1 MRTLLKLFLPLA
13 LLLTAVAPAGAAD
26 EVPTPDTTPEAVM
39 YSVGSYSGSLPV
51 VSPADAHA
59 AVLAAGGPF
68 DEFSYN
74 DGALIGA
81 TKYYDVKGEPGS
93 AAIWIVV
100 YTYGWN
106 DCESG
111 CINGHSFVY
120 QVDPITGTAT
130 FDSHKG
136 DALPADAPPALVE
149 LTGRSG
155 GVVPQPEW
163 RTLTGEASA
172 CPVGI
177 TEPNAPIS
185 SDTVLPCLLPDGSPF
200 PIVVEDSAPI
210 VVEDSAEGDTD
221 LAKTYSVWMEE
232 FRASLEPCAEGVD
245 VTDPTIAPCLLP
257 DGTVVGAMPLFAM
270 DMAGSG
276 EREDGWTTALPTII
290 LAALLA
296 WIGAAALVGRSKR
309 RAA

>member
-1 MRTLLKLFLPLA
+1 MRNLLKIFLPLA
-13 LLLTAVAPAGAAD
+13 ILLAAVGPAAASD
-26 EVPTPDTTPEAVM
+26 ETPAPEAVP
-39 YSVGSYSGSLPV
+39 YAVSYSGTLPIAT
-51 VSPADAHA
+51 PEDAHS
-59 AVLAAGGPF
+59 AVLAAGAPF
-68 DEFSYN
+68 DEFTYN

-93 AAIWIVV
+93 DAIWIVV

-120 QVDPITGTAT
+120 QVDPLTGAAT
-130 FDSHKG
+130 FDSHQG
-136 DALPADAPPALVE
+136 DVLPADAPAALVE
-149 LTGRSG
+149 LTGHSG

-163 RTLTGEASA
+163 RTLTGEPTA
-172 CPVGI
+172 CPEGI

-185 SDTVLPCLLPDGSPF
+185 SDTALPCLLPDGSLF
-200 PIVVEDSAPI
+200 PVAMPAGS
-210 VVEDSAEGDTD
+210 GDENDWAAMYNT
-221 LAKTYSVWMEE
+221 WMEE

-296 WIGAAALVGRSKR
+296 WIGAATLVGWSKR

>member
-13 LLLTAVAPAGAAD
+13 LLLAAVAPVAAAD
-26 EVPTPDTTPEAVM
+26 ESPAPEAVP
-39 YSVGSYSGSLPV
+39 YTVSSYSGTLPIAT
-51 VSPADAHA
+51 PEDAHA

-68 DEFSYN
+68 DEFTYN

-81 TKYYDVKGEPGS
+81 AKYYEVKGEPGS
-93 AAIWIVV
+93 DAIWIVV

-120 QVDPITGTAT
+120 QVDPLTGAAT
-130 FDSHKG
+130 FDSHQG
-136 DALPADAPPALVE
+136 DVLPTDAPVALVE

-155 GVVPQPEW
+155 GVVPEPEW
-163 RTLTGEASA
+163 RTLTGEPTA
-172 CPVGI
+172 CPEGI
-177 TEPNAPIS
+177 TEPDAAIS
-185 SDTVLPCLLPDGSPF
+185 SDTALPCLLPDGSLF
-200 PIVVEDSAPI
+200 PMVLEDG
-210 VVEDSAEGDTD
+210 VDGDTD
-221 LAKTYSVWMEE
+221 WATLYNTWMEE
-232 FRASLEPCAEGVD
+232 FTASLEPCAEGVD
-245 VTDPTIAPCLLP
+245 LTDPGLAACLLP

-270 DMAGSG
+270 NTAGIG
-276 EREDGWTTALPTII
+276 EEENGWTTVLPAII

-296 WIGAAALVGRSKR
+296 YIGAATLVGWSKR

>member
-1 MRTLLKLFLPLA
+1 VRTLLKLFLPLA
-13 LLLTAVAPAGAAD
+13 LLLAAVAPAAAAD
-26 EVPTPDTTPEAVM
+26 ETPAPEAVP
-39 YSVGSYSGSLPV
+39 YVVSSYSGTLPIAT
-51 VSPADAHA
+51 PEDAHA

-68 DEFSYN
+68 DEFTYN

-93 AAIWIVV
+93 DAIWIVV

-120 QVDPITGTAT
+120 QVDPLTGAAT
-130 FDSHKG
+130 FDSHQG
-136 DALPADAPPALVE
+136 DALPADAPAALVE

-155 GVVPQPEW
+155 GVVPEPEW
-163 RTLTGEASA
+163 RTLTGEPTA
-172 CPVGI
+172 CPEGI
-177 TEPNAPIS
+177 TEPDAAIS
-185 SDTVLPCLLPDGSPF
+185 SDTALPCLLPDGSLF
-200 PIVVEDSAPI
+200 PMVLEDG
-210 VVEDSAEGDTD
+210 VDGDTD
-221 LAKTYSVWMEE
+221 WATMYNTWMEE
-232 FRASLEPCAEGVD
+232 FRASLYPCPQGVD
-245 VTDPTIAPCLLP
+245 LTDPGLAACLLP

-270 DMAGSG
+270 NTAGIG
-276 EREDGWTTALPTII
+276 EEENGWTTVLPAII

-296 WIGAAALVGRSKR
+296 WIGAAALVGWSKR

>member
-1 MRTLLKLFLPLA
+1 MRNLLKIFLPLA
-13 LLLTAVAPAGAAD
+13 LLLAAVAPAAAAD
-26 EVPTPDTTPEAVM
+26 ESPAPEAVP
-39 YSVGSYSGSLPV
+39 YVVSSYSGTLPI
-51 VSPADAHA
+51 ATAEDAHA

-68 DEFSYN
+68 DEFTYN

-81 TKYYDVKGEPGS
+81 SKYYDVKGEPGS
-93 AAIWIVV
+93 AAIWIIV

-106 DCESG
+106 DCPAG

-120 QVDPITGTAT
+120 QVDPLTGAAT
-130 FDSHKG
+130 YDSHQG
-136 DALPADAPPALVE
+136 DVLPADAPAALVE

-163 RTLTGEASA
+163 RTLTGEPSA
-172 CPVGI
+172 CPEGI

-185 SDTVLPCLLPDGSPF
+185 SDTALPCMLPDGSLF
-200 PIVVEDSAPI
+200 PVAMPAGS
-210 VVEDSAEGDTD
+210 GDENDWATMYN
-221 LAKTYSVWMEE
+221 TWMEE

-245 VTDPTIAPCLLP
+245 VNDPMVTTCVLP
-257 DGTVVGAMPLFAM
+257 DGTIVGPMPLFAM

-276 EREDGWTTALPTII
+276 EREGGWTTALPTII

-296 WIGAAALVGRSKR
+296 WIGAATLVGWSKR

>member
-13 LLLTAVAPAGAAD
+13 LLLAAVAPVAAAD
-26 EVPTPDTTPEAVM
+26 ETPAPEAVP
-39 YSVGSYSGSLPV
+39 YTVSSYSGTLPIAT
-51 VSPADAHA
+51 PEDAHA

-68 DEFSYN
+68 DEFTYN

-81 TKYYDVKGEPGS
+81 AKYYDVKGEAGS
-93 AAIWIVV
+93 DAIWIAV

-120 QVDPITGTAT
+120 QVDPLTGAAT
-130 FDSHKG
+130 FDSHQG
-136 DALPADAPPALVE
+136 DALPADAPAALVE

-163 RTLTGEASA
+163 RTLTGEPTA
-172 CPVGI
+172 CPEGI
-177 TEPNAPIS
+177 TDPSAPIS
-185 SDTVLPCLLPDGSPF
+185 SDTVLPCLLPDGSLF
-200 PIVVEDSAPI
+200 PIVMEDG
-210 VVEDSAEGDTD
+210 VDGDTD
-221 LAKTYSVWMEE
+221 WATMYNTWMEE

-245 VTDPTIAPCLLP
+245 LTDPGLAACLLP

-270 DMAGSG
+270 NTAGIG
-276 EREDGWTTALPTII
+276 EEENGWTTALPALI

-296 WIGAAALVGRSKR
+296 WIGAATLVGWSKR

>member
-1 MRTLLKLFLPLA
+1 VRTLLKLLLPLA
-13 LLLTAVAPAGAAD
+13 LLLAAIAPVAAAD
-26 EVPTPDTTPEAVM
+26 ESPAPEAVP
-39 YSVGSYSGSLPV
+39 YTVSSYSGTLPIAT
-51 VSPADAHA
+51 PEDAHA

-68 DEFSYN
+68 DEFTYN

-81 TKYYDVKGEPGS
+81 AKYYDVKGEAGS
-93 AAIWIVV
+93 DAIWIAV

-120 QVDPITGTAT
+120 QVDPLTGAAT
-130 FDSHKG
+130 FDSHQG
-136 DALPADAPPALVE
+136 DALPADAPAALVE

-163 RTLTGEASA
+163 RTLTGEPTA
-172 CPVGI
+172 CPEGI
-177 TEPNAPIS
+177 TDPNAAIS
-185 SDTVLPCLLPDGSPF
+185 SDTVLPCLLPDGSLF
-200 PIVVEDSAPI
+200 PIVMEDG
-210 VVEDSAEGDTD
+210 VDGDTD
-221 LAKTYSVWMEE
+221 WATMYNTWMEE

-245 VTDPTIAPCLLP
+245 LTDPGLAACLLP

-270 DMAGSG
+270 NTAGIG
-276 EREDGWTTALPTII
+276 EEENGWTTALPTII

-296 WIGAAALVGRSKR
+296 WIGAATLVGWSKR

>member
-1 MRTLLKLFLPLA
+1 VRTLLKLFLPLA
-13 LLLTAVAPAGAAD
+13 LLLAAVAPAAAAD
-26 EVPTPDTTPEAVM
+26 ETPAPEAVP
-39 YSVGSYSGSLPV
+39 YVVSSYSGTLPITT
-51 VSPADAHA
+51 AEDAHA

-68 DEFSYN
+68 DEFTYN

-93 AAIWIVV
+93 DAIWLVV

-120 QVDPITGTAT
+120 QVDPLTGAAT
-130 FDSHKG
+130 FDSHQG
-136 DALPADAPPALVE
+136 DVLPADAPAALVA

-155 GVVPQPEW
+155 GVVPEPYW
-163 RTLTGEASA
+163 RTLTGDPSA
-172 CPVGI
+172 CPEGI
-177 TEPNAPIS
+177 TDPNAPIS
-185 SDTVLPCLLPDGSPF
+185 SDTVLPCLLPDGSLF
-200 PIVVEDSAPI
+200 PMVMADGT
-210 VVEDSAEGDTD
+210 DGDTD
-221 LAKTYSVWMEE
+221 WATMYNTWMEE
-232 FRASLEPCAEGVD
+232 FRASLEPCAADVD
-245 VTDPTIAPCLLP
+245 VNDPLIVTCVLP
-257 DGTVVGAMPLFAM
+257 DGTIVGPVPLFAM
-270 DMAGSG
+270 NTAGIG
-276 EREDGWTTALPTII
+276 EEENGWTTALPTII

>member
-1 MRTLLKLFLPLA
+1 MRNLLKIFLPLA
-13 LLLTAVAPAGAAD
+13 LLLAAVAPAAAAD
-26 EVPTPDTTPEAVM
+26 ETPAPEAVP
-39 YSVGSYSGSLPV
+39 YVVSSYSGTLPI
-51 VSPADAHA
+51 ATAEDAHA

-68 DEFSYN
+68 DEFTYN
-74 DGALIGA
+74 DGALVGA
-81 TKYYDVKGEPGS
+81 SKYYDVKGEPGS

-106 DCESG
+106 DCPAG

-120 QVDPITGTAT
+120 QVDPLTGAAT
-130 FDSHKG
+130 YDSHQG
-136 DALPADAPPALVE
+136 DVLPADAPAALVE

-163 RTLTGEASA
+163 RTLTGEPSA
-172 CPVGI
+172 CPEGI

-185 SDTVLPCLLPDGSPF
+185 SDTALPCMLPDGSLF
-200 PIVVEDSAPI
+200 PVAMPAGS
-210 VVEDSAEGDTD
+210 GDENDWATMYN
-221 LAKTYSVWMEE
+221 TWMEE

-245 VTDPTIAPCLLP
+245 VNDPMVTTCVLP
-257 DGTVVGAMPLFAM
+257 DGTIVGPMPLFAM

-276 EREDGWTTALPTII
+276 EREGGWTTALPTII

-296 WIGAAALVGRSKR
+296 WIGAAALVGWSKR